1 MIIIKDIFVIFCTM
15 SLKGNRIMI
24 KQLNTVSKN
33 IGIQLRKQEL
43 MAPPAEPSPY
53 YHITHGKKSLIL
65 EIIRR

>member
-33 IGIQLRKQEL
+33 IGIQLRKQ
-43 MAPPAEPSPY
+43 APPAEPSP
-53 YHITHGKKSLIL
+53 IIIL
-65 EIIRR
+65 RMEKNLLFLKLYGD